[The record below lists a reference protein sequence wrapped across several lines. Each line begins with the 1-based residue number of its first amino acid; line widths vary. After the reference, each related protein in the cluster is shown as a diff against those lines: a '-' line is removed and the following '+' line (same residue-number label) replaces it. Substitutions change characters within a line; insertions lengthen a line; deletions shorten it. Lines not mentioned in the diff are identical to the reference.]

1 MWRVNVVRNSWVIRG
16 KKKAGFIDKAEFEK
30 TKLENELAIKKW
42 IDKQLM
48 GTSVTVVLIGS
59 ETLNRKFVQYEIQE
73 SIKRKNGIVGISIG
87 RIKNQNRLT
96 SISQSPYTIVN
107 GYRFIDICD
116 GFYDYVLDD
125 GYSNMGKWIE
135 QAAKKKGK

>member
-1 MWRVNVVRNSWVIRG
+1 
-16 KKKAGFIDKAEFEK
+16 
-30 TKLENELAIKKW
+30 
-42 IDKQLM
+42 M

-73 SIKRKNGIVGISIG
+73 SIKRKNGIIGISIG
-87 RIKNQNRLT
+87 RIKNQNKLT

-125 GYSNMGKWIE
+125 GYSNMGIWIE